1 MSARLE
7 RPKVKIGITP
17 TSWWNDDFIDIDIG
31 ITFGQCVSEMA
42 LAGYE
47 GCSIGHKYPKDPKVL
62 KHELA
67 LRGLTASEPW
77 ASTYFTIKEMKETT
91 LKSFHHQMKFIKELG
106 GTDLVV
112 AELGGAVHPLPVAVF
127 ANRPVFSDEQ
137 WKALIDGLNHIGR
150 IATDNGMQLC
160 YHPHMGTG
168 VMYKSDIDRLMA
180 NTDEKNVHL
189 LFDSGH
195 LKFAGVDLL
204 SFARQYGKRIKHLH
218 LKNVRQKYINEAHA
232 KHWSFRDAI
241 EAGVFTVPGDP
252 EGDLDF
258 PPIFQALA
266 DADFQGWIVIE
277 AEQNPAK
284 AYPLVYAK
292 MAREYLRK
300 ELGF

>member
-1 MSARLE
+1 MSAKLE
-7 RPKVKIGITP
+7 RSKVKIGITP
-17 TSWWNDDFIDIDIG
+17 TSWWNDDFLDIDIG

-42 LAGYE
+42 LAGFE

-77 ASTYFTIKEMKETT
+77 ASIFFTLKDMRETT
-91 LKSFHHQMKFIKELG
+91 LQSFREQLTFIKALG
-106 GTDLVV
+106 GTDIVV
-112 AELGGAVHPLPVAVF
+112 AELGRAVHQQPVAVF
-127 ANRPVFSDEQ
+127 ANRPEFTDDQ
-137 WKALIDGLNHIGR
+137 WHALTEGLNHIGK
-150 IATDNGMQLC
+150 IAHDNKMNLC

-168 VMYKSDIDRLMA
+168 VMYEPDIDRLVKG
-180 NTDEKNVHL
+180 TDEKYVHL

-195 LKFAGVDLL
+195 LQFAGVDPLNV
-204 SFARQYGKRIKHLH
+204 AKKHGKRIKHLH
-218 LKNVRQKYINEAHA
+218 LKNVRQKFIDESHA
-232 KHWSFRDAI
+232 KNWSFRDAI

-252 EGDLDF
+252 DGNINF

-266 DADFQGWIVIE
+266 DADFSGWIVIE
-277 AEQNPAK
+277 AEQDPAK

-292 MAREYLRK
+292 MARDYLRK

>member
-1 MSARLE
+1 MSANLE
-7 RPKVKIGITP
+7 RSQVKIGITP
-17 TSWWNDDFIDIDIG
+17 TSWWNDDFTDIDID

-67 LRGLTASEPW
+67 LRGLTATEPW
-77 ASTYFTIKEMKETT
+77 ASTYFTMKEMKEAT
-91 LKSFHHQMKFIKELG
+91 LASFHRQMHLIRELG

-112 AELGGAVHPLPVAVF
+112 AELGGAVHQQPVAVF
-127 ANRPVFSDEQ
+127 ANRPVFTDEQ
-137 WKALIDGLNHIGR
+137 WDALFDGLNHIGKV
-150 IATDNGMQLC
+150 ATENGMQLC

-168 VMYKSDIDRLMA
+168 VMYKPDIDRLMQ
-180 NTDEKNVHL
+180 NTDDKNVHL

-195 LKFAGVDLL
+195 LKFAGVDPVPI
-204 SFARQYGKRIKHLH
+204 AEQYGRRIKHLH
-218 LKNVRQKYINEAHA
+218 LKSVRQRYIDEAHA

-252 EGDLDF
+252 EGSLEF

-266 DADFQGWIVIE
+266 EADFQGWVVIE
-277 AEQNPAK
+277 AEQDPAK
-284 AYPLVYAK
+284 ACPLVYAK
-292 MAREYLRK
+292 MAREYLRR